1 MTIST
6 DIRLTYL
13 VADNLSAAS
22 FTRSDTLNQMAV
34 RGIGKP
40 EKFNLK
46 KCHLS
51 ASDILLHAAHCAMP
65 FVVLAILVFYSVVH
79 AWHGMAIYQ

>member
-1 MTIST
+1 MTNIHMFVLAT
-6 DIRLTYL
+6 
-13 VADNLSAAS
+13 DNLSEAN
-22 FTRSDTLNQMAV
+22 FTSSDTTNRTY
-34 RGIGKP
+34 RGGVGKL

-51 ASDILLHAAHCAMP
+51 ASDILLHAAHCTMP

-79 AWHGMAIYQ
+79 SWRAIAIYQ